1 MFATCFLRVQL
12 TFSLVRGNWR
22 VYQSHFACFLY
33 LVSFLNIICSRKG
46 CRTWNFLL
54 VYFSESS
61 VWKRHFHL
69 FWPKMQKQKYLNI
82 YDKDNENPLKL
93 FFSAK
98 VQSAKTRQKFTLP
111 VNPYKTIIE
120 NLLHWDEQKWC
131 ENFTKVISKN
141 VGDKL

>member
-54 VYFSESS
+54 IYFSESS

-93 FFSAK
+93 FFQQRCSQLK
-98 VQSAKTRQKFTLP
+98 LGR
-111 VNPYKTIIE
+111 
-120 NLLHWDEQKWC
+120 NLRCQLIPIKPLLRIFYTEMNRNDVKILQKW
-131 ENFTKVISKN
+131 
-141 VGDKL
+141 